1 MFKEKKNIIAL
12 VLAVVALLLSILSM
26 IINGLYISWI
36 CFVGLGIAIYLLMS
50 YVVPAIKQKD
60 KFSLIIFAASVLSI
74 ILSVVAI
81 FVYKD
86 CIQTFISTL
95 L

>member
-1 MFKEKKNIIAL
+1 M
-12 VLAVVALLLSILSM
+12 ILNS
-26 IINGLYISWI
+26 LFISWI
-36 CFVGLGIAIYLLMS
+36 TFVGLGIAIYLLMS
-50 YVVPAIKQKD
+50 NIIPAIKEKN
-60 KFSLIIFAASVLSI
+60 KMSLIFMCVNILTI